1 MSGADGDRVGT
12 RQRVVDAALAAFGRR
27 GYDVTSLDAV
37 AGELGV
43 RKQTIL
49 YYFPSKEALLN
60 AAVDQA
66 ARSVAAS
73 LEDAVAGVGP
83 DAGAWARVEA
93 IVRGVFRLAGRQPEI
108 LGLLREVSRLGPP
121 GATRF
126 ALRMEPLI
134 DRADAFLEDAM
145 GRDELRAQD
154 TRLLLFMAYTSVIGV
169 ATEQEVLRALGVEA
183 NARSAVRQRRALL
196 GFLRSA
202 LLPGDQP
209 PTGYRSS
216 AGDRRGARPGGGSPR
231 GGGSAPGGRVSVP

>member
-1 MSGADGDRVGT
+1 
-12 RQRVVDAALAAFGRR
+12 VVDAALAAFGRR
-27 GYDVTSLDAV
+27 GYDVTSLDAI

-49 YYFPSKEALLN
+49 YYFPSKEALLA

-66 ARSVAAS
+66 AVSVAAA
-73 LEDAVAGVGP
+73 LESAVAPLGP
-83 DAGAWARVEA
+83 VAGAWDRVEA

-134 DRADAFLEDAM
+134 DRATAFLEEAM
-145 GRDELRAQD
+145 ERGELRVQD
-154 TRLLLFMAYTSVIGV
+154 GRLLLFMAYSSIVGV
-169 ATEQEVLRALGVEA
+169 ATEMEVLRALGVEPT
-183 NARSAVRQRRALL
+183 ARSTVRQRRALL

-202 LLPGDQP
+202 LVPG
-209 PTGYRSS
+209 
-216 AGDRRGARPGGGSPR
+216 
-231 GGGSAPGGRVSVP
+231 